1 MILRK
6 SKAFEQEQIY
16 AGI

>member
-6 SKAFEQEQIY
+6 SKAFEQEQVY
-16 AGI
+16 VGI